1 MAEPIK
7 TLVVT
12 GYRSYEMGVF
22 KEDDPKITV
31 IKNVLKQRLKDYL
44 EEGLE
49 WLLIGG
55 NLGVEIWAAQAAF
68 ELREEYPEFR
78 VGVIFPFLEY
88 GNQWKENNQALLQKL
103 KTQADFLESTSHKPY
118 ENPAQLRNH
127 TRFLLEHSGGVLMV
141 YDEEF
146 PGKTQYFLKDAQR
159 FGERFPYQIDKI
171 TMDDLQNA
179 SLEG

>member
-68 ELREEYPEFR
+68 ELREEYSEFR

-88 GNQWKENNQALLQKL
+88 SFS
-103 KTQADFLESTSHKPY
+103 FLI
-118 ENPAQLRNH
+118 RNSSS
-127 TRFLLEHSGGVLMV
+127 R
-141 YDEEF
+141 
-146 PGKTQYFLKDAQR
+146 K
-159 FGERFPYQIDKI
+159 
-171 TMDDLQNA
+171 
-179 SLEG
+179 

>member
-7 TLVVT
+7 TLFLT

-55 NLGVEIWAAQAAF
+55 NLGVEMWGAQAAF
-68 ELREEYPEFR
+68 ELREEYPEFH
-78 VGVIFPFLEY
+78 VAVIFPFLEY

-103 KTQADFLESTSHKPY
+103 KTQADFVEATSHKPY
-118 ENPAQLRNH
+118 ENPSQLRNH
-127 TRFLLEHSGGVLMV
+127 TRFLLEHSGGALLV

-146 PGKTQYFLKDAQR
+146 PGKTQYFLKDAEH
-159 FGERFPYQIDKI
+159 FAESFPYQIDKI